1 MDVGCPHGGSKTRH
15 AKPYAKGME
24 KKQVSW
30 LIREDPSVIEILTT
44 FE

>member
-1 MDVGCPHGGSKTRH
+1 VAHNE
-15 AKPYAKGME
+15 AYATGME

-30 LIREDPSVIEILTT
+30 LIREDPNVIEILTT